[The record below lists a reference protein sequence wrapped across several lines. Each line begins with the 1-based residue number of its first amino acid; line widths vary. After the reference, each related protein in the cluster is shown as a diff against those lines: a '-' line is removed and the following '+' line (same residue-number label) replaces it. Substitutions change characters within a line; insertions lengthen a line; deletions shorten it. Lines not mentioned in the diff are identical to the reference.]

1 MSLKEN
7 VKMKIE
13 IKDEMFSII
22 GLIILELTEI
32 HL

>member
-13 IKDEMFSII
+13 IKDEMFNVI

-32 HL
+32 YL

>member
-13 IKDEMFSII
+13 IKDEMFNVIR
-22 GLIILELTEI
+22 LIILELTEI

>member
-13 IKDEMFSII
+13 IKDELFSII
-22 GLIILELTEI
+22 GLTILELTEI